1 MLLHAEEI
9 SHTNIRNTVIN
20 TPDTDVFLI
29 GITASNQI
37 NTNLFIRTGTEK
49 KAQIISV
56 SKVKEALQMKYV
68 LNNMQ
73 LVTNTLLGLHAYAC
87 CDTVSAFSGKSKL
100 KPLKLMMENEKYIS
114 TFAVI
119 GEEVEISTSS
129 FDALVEFDC
138 ELYGHK
144 ENFTDYVRYKL
155 YTLTFTTCT

>member
-73 LVTNTLLGLHAYAC
+73 LVTNTFLGLHAYAC

-144 ENFTDYVRYKL
+144 ENFTDYVRYKR